1 MSGDV
6 FGNGMLLSPHI
17 RLVAAFDHR
26 HVFLDPNPDPAT
38 SFAERARMFA
48 LERSSWADYDPAA
61 ISAGGGV
68 YPRTAKTIPLSPAV
82 QAALGIDAHAL
93 PPAELIR
100 AILQAPVDLLY
111 NGGIGTYVKAA
122 RETHLQ
128 VGDRAND
135 AVRVNGTDLRCK
147 VIGEGGNLGC
157 TQFGRIEFAQR
168 GGRINTDAIDNSAG
182 VDCSDHEVN
191 IKILLETVVS
201 DGEMTE
207 AAQCAAR
214 GDDRRSRAARAARQL
229 LPDAGA
235 VDRRPLCGRAARRR
249 GAPDALARTRGPPEP
264 RDRIPADRRRSR
276 RTAGRE
282 ARPHVAGTRGA
293 ARVQQ
298 DVAVRRAARIRRAR
312 GSAGGR
318 DARRLLPEAAAAA
331 LQRTD
336 APPSAAPRD
345 PRDAPD
351 QRAREPRRLR
361 VRAPADGGDR
371 REARRHRAG
380 VHHGARRV
388 RPRCGV
394 ARYRRARQ
402 PRRRRRAGAHVRRR
416 RAAAGTR
423 GAVVPAASA
432 VRRGGRWWRHRAD
445 RALPRRGGAACT
457 AIAVAAAGR
466 RSRGAVRTAA
476 RAG

>member
-1 MSGDV
+1 MGIDTQTTDFTVVGVGDMSGDV
-6 FGNGMLLSPHI
+6 FGNGCCCRRISGWSPRSI
-17 RLVAAFDHR
+17 TGT
-26 HVFLDPNPDPAT
+26 FLDPNPDPAT

-191 IKILLETVVS
+191 IKILLS
-201 DGEMTE
+201 
-207 AAQCAAR
+207 
-214 GDDRRSRAARAARQL
+214 
-229 LPDAGA
+229 
-235 VDRRPLCGRAARRR
+235 
-249 GAPDALARTRGPPEP
+249 
-264 RDRIPADRRRSR
+264 
-276 RTAGRE
+276 
-282 ARPHVAGTRGA
+282 
-293 ARVQQ
+293 
-298 DVAVRRAARIRRAR
+298 
-312 GSAGGR
+312 
-318 DARRLLPEAAAAA
+318 
-331 LQRTD
+331 
-336 APPSAAPRD
+336 
-345 PRDAPD
+345 
-351 QRAREPRRLR
+351 
-361 VRAPADGGDR
+361 
-371 REARRHRAG
+371 
-380 VHHGARRV
+380 RRV
-388 RPRCGV
+388 R
-394 ARYRRARQ
+394 RR
-402 PRRRRRAGAHVRRR
+402 
-416 RAAAGTR
+416 
-423 GAVVPAASA
+423 
-432 VRRGGRWWRHRAD
+432 
-445 RALPRRGGAACT
+445 
-457 AIAVAAAGR
+457 
-466 RSRGAVRTAA
+466 
-476 RAG
+476 